1 MTNREWLNALPG
13 EDFYR
18 VLRRKRIQIQNL
30 YLDTD
35 LDSADFDE
43 AVEYEI
49 IEWLKSDHIEN
60 G

>member
-1 MTNREWLNALPG
+1 MTNREWLNALPD